1 MQKKSLSTSRS
12 RAEILAEIAALPPS
26 VQGRISSYKNVRKNG
41 TTVIYNNLQWWA
53 DGRNHALFIPADKVS
68 QIKEA
73 IKQGKK
79 MQKLV
84 RELSLADAQEI
95 IASGSAYNFFE
106 FQKSLPNL
114 FRQFHL
120 HLRQNSI
127 ISDAAMLKKPELPS
141 DGTPTIR

>member
-1 MQKKSLSTSRS
+1 MQNKHSNRSRS

-26 VQGRISSYKNVRKNG
+26 VQGRISSYKNVRKSG
-41 TTVIYNNLQWWA
+41 STVIYNNLQWWA
-53 DGRNHALFIPADKVS
+53 DGRNHALFIPADKVP

-95 IASGSAYNFFE
+95 IASGSA
-106 FQKSLPNL
+106 
-114 FRQFHL
+114 
-120 HLRQNSI
+120 
-127 ISDAAMLKKPELPS
+127 LKKS
-141 DGTPTIR
+141 SRTSS

>member
-1 MQKKSLSTSRS
+1 MATILVWVHRKIYADNHEFTVVFRTHIWYTICMQKKSLSPSRS

-95 IASGSAYNFFE
+95 IASGSA
-106 FQKSLPNL
+106 
-114 FRQFHL
+114 
-120 HLRQNSI
+120 
-127 ISDAAMLKKPELPS
+127 LKKS
-141 DGTPTIR
+141 SRTSS

>member
-1 MQKKSLSTSRS
+1 MQPNAIPLLFSQYTYVILYACKGHLQLTPAPAPRSSRKSPPC
-12 RAEILAEIAALPPS
+12 PPS

-41 TTVIYNNLQWWA
+41 TSVTYHNLQWWA
-53 DGRNHALFIPADKVS
+53 DGRNHALFIPADKVP

-95 IASGSAYNFFE
+95 IASGSA
-106 FQKSLPNL
+106 
-114 FRQFHL
+114 
-120 HLRQNSI
+120 
-127 ISDAAMLKKPELPS
+127 LKKS
-141 DGTPTIR
+141 SRTSS

>member
-95 IASGSAYNFFE
+95 IASGSA
-106 FQKSLPNL
+106 
-114 FRQFHL
+114 
-120 HLRQNSI
+120 
-127 ISDAAMLKKPELPS
+127 LKKS
-141 DGTPTIR
+141 SRTSS

>member
-95 IASGSAYNFFE
+95 IASGSALTFL
-106 FQKSLPNL
+106 S
-114 FRQFHL
+114 FRSRCRISFG
-120 HLRQNSI
+120 NSI
-127 ISDAAMLKKPELPS
+127 STSVRTLPFQ
-141 DGTPTIR
+141 TPPC

>member
-1 MQKKSLSTSRS
+1 MQKTPSAHARS

-41 TTVIYNNLQWWA
+41 TAVTYHNLQWWA
-53 DGRNHALFIPADKVS
+53 DGRNHALFIPADKVP

-95 IASGSAYNFFE
+95 IAPGSA
-106 FQKSLPNL
+106 
-114 FRQFHL
+114 
-120 HLRQNSI
+120 
-127 ISDAAMLKKPELPS
+127 LKKS
-141 DGTPTIR
+141 SRTSS

>member
-1 MQKKSLSTSRS
+1 MQKKTSTSSRS

-41 TTVIYNNLQWWA
+41 TTVTYHNLQWWA
-53 DGRNHALFIPADKVS
+53 DGHNHALFIPTDKVP

-95 IASGSAYNFFE
+95 IASDSA
-106 FQKSLPNL
+106 
-114 FRQFHL
+114 
-120 HLRQNSI
+120 
-127 ISDAAMLKKPELPS
+127 LKKNS
-141 DGTPTIR
+141 RTSS